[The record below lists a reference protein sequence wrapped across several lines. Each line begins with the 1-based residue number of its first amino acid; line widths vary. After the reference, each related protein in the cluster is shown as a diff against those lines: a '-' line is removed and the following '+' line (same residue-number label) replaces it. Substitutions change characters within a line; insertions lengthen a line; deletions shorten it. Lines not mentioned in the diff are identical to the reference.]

1 MNYLSRCFAILLS
14 LAICGTAVAQ
24 RASGSAQ
31 VQDRI
36 SASISESSIVPIAGS
51 LHPQIASQ
59 LDLGP
64 VTSDTP
70 LQRVTLVFKLSA
82 SQQQDLDTLL
92 QQQQDPRSPNFHKW
106 LTPVQYHQRFGISD
120 ADLAKVKTWLQENG
134 LIVNEESSDR
144 SMVVF
149 SGNASQ
155 VGRAFHTEMHRFGSN
170 GETHIAN
177 ATEVA
182 VSSALANIVSG
193 IRALNDFRPHPR
205 PHMKQVKSA
214 FTSSISGNHF
224 LAPDDFATIYGLK
237 ALYNSGITGTGQK
250 IAIAG
255 QSDIIINDIRTF
267 RSVSGLTASDPQVI
281 LVPGSSDP
289 GVQSGDVDE
298 SALDIEWSGAVA
310 PGATIVY
317 VNSNNGAFDSLQ
329 YAIQQ
334 NVASVISISYGDCE
348 GNFSNSELNTFNALF
363 QQANAQGQ
371 TIISAAGDSGAADCD
386 YPTSSTSSVASARHG
401 FAVDYP
407 PSSPNV
413 TAIGGSTFS
422 EGLGSFWNTTNN
434 SNNGS
439 ATGYIPEIAWN
450 DTANDIAAGGS
461 LSASGGGAST
471 LFSKPSWQTGVGV
484 PADGA
489 RDLPDV
495 TFAASADHDGY
506 LACSQGSCVNGYR
519 AADTTLTVVGG
530 TSAGSPAFA
539 GIIALLNQKTNS
551 AHGNINPAM
560 YALAATS
567 GDAFHDITLGDNKV
581 PCTLGTT
588 DCPSGGTIGFSAG
601 VGYDQVT
608 GLGSLNVVNFVN
620 EISGQGVTATPD
632 FQLSATNSSLS
643 FARGASTTDTLTISA
658 LNGFSSNVALS
669 CSVSSAV
676 TNTICVIS
684 PGNVNGPG
692 TATLTLTS
700 SAIAAAR
707 PLHDHQLPGLPL
719 LASAMFG
726 LCALVFAG
734 KGSKTGAPNKAV
746 LSVLLIAMVAI
757 VGAGCGGSTAATTTT
772 TNSNTTSS
780 AVSGTVIVTGTGG
793 SVSHSIQIAVTVN

>member
-1 MNYLSRCFAILLS
+1 VNYLSRGFSIFLS
-14 LAICGTAVAQ
+14 LAICGTSVAQ
-24 RASGSAQ
+24 RTSAAQ

-36 SASISESSIVPIAGS
+36 SAPITENSTTPIAGS
-51 LHPQIASQ
+51 LHSQLASQ
-59 LDLGP
+59 SDLGR
-64 VTSDTP
+64 VTSDTQ

-82 SQQQDLDTLL
+82 QQQQDLDTLL
-92 QQQQDPRSPNFHKW
+92 QQQQDPRSPNYHKW
-106 LTPVQYHQRFGISD
+106 LTPALYHQRFGISD
-120 ADLAKVKTWLQENG
+120 SDLLKVKTWLQSNG

-155 VGRAFHTEMHRFGSN
+155 LGRAFHTEMHRFAAN

-177 ATEVA
+177 ATDIA
-182 VSSALANIVSG
+182 IPSALANIVSG
-193 IRALNDFRPHPR
+193 VRALNDFKPRSHPN
-205 PHMKQVKSA
+205 MKQVKSA
-214 FTSSISGNHF
+214 FTSSISGSHF
-224 LAPDDFATIYGLK
+224 LSPDDFATIYGLK
-237 ALYNSGITGTGQK
+237 SLYNGGITGSGQK

-255 QSDIIINDIRTF
+255 QSDIIVNDIRTF
-267 RSVSGLTASDPQVI
+267 RSVSGLPASDPQVI
-281 LVPGSSDP
+281 LVPGSGDP
-289 GVQSGDVDE
+289 GTVNGDVDE
-298 SALDIEWSGAVA
+298 AALDLEWSGAVA

-317 VNSNNGAFDSLQ
+317 VNSGRGAFDSLQ

-334 NVASVISISYGDCE
+334 NVAPVISISYGDCE
-348 GNFSNSELNTFNALF
+348 QNFTNSELNTFNALF

-371 TIISAAGDSGAADCD
+371 TIISASGDSGAADCD
-386 YPTSSTSSVASARHG
+386 YPTSTSSSVTSARHG

-434 SNNGS
+434 SSNGS
-439 ATGYIPEIAWN
+439 ATGYIPEVAWN
-450 DTANDIAAGGS
+450 DTANDVSAGGS
-461 LSASGGGAST
+461 LSASGGGASK
-471 LFSKPSWQTGVGV
+471 LFTKPSWQTGVGV
-484 PADGA
+484 PADSA

-506 LACSQGSCVNGYR
+506 LSCSQGSCVNGYR
-519 AADTTLTVVGG
+519 AADSTLTVVGG

-539 GIIALLNQKTNS
+539 GIVALLNQKTNS
-551 AHGNINPAM
+551 AQGNINPAM

-581 PCTLGTT
+581 PCTSGTT

-608 GLGSLNVVNFVN
+608 GLGSLNVINFVN
-620 EISGQGVTATPD
+620 ELSGQAPSNNPD
-632 FQLSATNSSLS
+632 FQLSAANSTMS
-643 FARGASTTDTLTISA
+643 FARGASSTNTITITA
-658 LNGFSSNVALS
+658 LNGFSSNVTLS
-669 CSVSSAV
+669 CSVTSGV

-684 PGNVNGPG
+684 PGSVNGSG

-700 SAIAAAR
+700 SAIASAS
-707 PLHDHQLPGLPL
+707 PLHDHQSTGTPL

-726 LCALVFAG
+726 LCALIFAG
-734 KGSKTGAPNKAV
+734 KSTKKGVANKAV
-746 LSVLLIAMVAI
+746 FSVLLIAMVAI
-757 VGAGCGGSTAATTTT
+757 VGAGCGGSTGSTATTTP
-772 TNSNTTSS
+772 NNTSS
-780 AVSGTVIVTGTGG
+780 VASGTVIVTGTSG
-793 SVSHSIQIAVTVN
+793 STSHSIQIAVTVN